1 MGIIYS
7 SNHKT
12 NIAVGNDENDYV
24 IIMNKN
30 ENNYDVSIPIVDSNC
45 PCDVSV
51 EDTINESKPI
61 PSVVED
67 TINESKPIPSVESS
81 VEDTINESKPIP
93 SVEYTINES
102 KPIPINESNCPC
114 VSELNFVINPL
125 NKTKKKKK
133 KKKI

>member
-30 ENNYDVSIPIVDSNC
+30 ENNYDVSIEDIPIVDSNC

-61 PSVVED
+61 PNNFPCEVSVKD
-67 TINESKPIPSVESS
+67 TIDEINFPCEVSIK
-81 VEDTINESKPIP
+81 DTIDCPKPVP
-93 SVEYTINES
+93 
-102 KPIPINESNCPC
+102 PIDEI
-114 VSELNFVINPL
+114 NFVINPL
-125 NKTKKKKK
+125 NNIKKKKK
-133 KKKI
+133 KRKNKNK

>member
-67 TINESKPIPSVESS
+67 TINESKPIPSVE
-81 VEDTINESKPIP
+81 
-93 SVEYTINES
+93 YTINES

-133 KKKI
+133 I

>member
-51 EDTINESKPI
+51 KDTIDESKPI
-61 PSVVED
+61 PNNFPCEVTSVNKD
-67 TINESKPIPSVESS
+67 TIDEI
-81 VEDTINESKPIP
+81 
-93 SVEYTINES
+93 
-102 KPIPINESNCPC
+102 NCPC
-114 VSELNFVINPL
+114 DVSVKDTIDCPKPVDEINFVINPL
-125 NKTKKKKK
+125 NDIIKKKKK
-133 KKKI
+133 KRKNKNK

>member
-61 PSVVED
+61 PSVED
-67 TINESKPIPSVESS
+67 
-81 VEDTINESKPIP
+81 
-93 SVEYTINES
+93 TINES

-133 KKKI
+133 KKKIHV